1 MRCVSALYLR
11 PEVSEQIAYL
21 GFVFFCC
28 PNMRRAA
35 LLLSVAAAALQ
46 RPESSSALI
55 APTAEDDTE
64 EWKKLMALSP
74 ADLEEELKA
83 AATTVKESQDT
94 AVQDMPPSESPS
106 PSSNAPQTDDGSW
119 TGDLG
124 LPADGEFDDG
134 QWHGDQQAQREREQ
148 PPLPVVRVSA
158 PHDAQSEQVAANNDP
173 IPTPIATVVDGS
185 CVAAGA
191 ECCLTSTGM
200 PFCAGAFVCTG
211 GHCANPASWEAEEPE
226 KPMDWV
232 CNKPEKWCAGQH
244 ATNVHKMCA
253 GVPGHFCQD
262 ASSGLSGFQ
271 PCDEKLKSTW
281 GTVEC
286 VETAKPAKSP
296 ADRAAAAADRA
307 AAAAENGAEAAAAVA
322 AEWDAAA
329 AAAAAP
335 PATDASCVSISLA
348 ANDYW
353 CQTMCVTEG
362 ECPEAL
368 CECGGEQRSASP
380 LEPAPLTTPPTPT
393 PSTAAAPSSPLPT
406 TSTTP
411 ATPSPAPEEKKN
423 RGAECWSACGNKPGK
438 CFDQATGEGF
448 CGEPGVWSGS
458 CCMFFAEGKQQSP
471 DCGSRGCSEHHCCVE
486 DVPEGRAQG
495 RAPLPSPAAVP
506 STAAA
511 PAGKTPASNL
521 SSWASVE
528 RLTELF
534 LNAQPDS
541 SLTRAGVMV
550 HNFDLTESLQQPWRP
565 CDGEDNICEGDN
577 AHQRD
582 PACETCPLQQQRHIN
597 KNLAR
602 RPPIPLNTALLT
614 PQQEPPTTS
623 AQQWEQPKVS
633 SQQWCEQNCA
643 ERNWWST
650 SIINHKQRNA
660 FADSGIILDP
670 DRVQMLCSYPYDSGT
685 MERGCDGV
693 DNMFGAGELK
703 EMMEMSMY
711 ARDMLRKGLYN
722 EVLIDSRNF
731 TAALP
736 GSIAAFVFNLN
747 GINADMYGRK
757 TEAYERYIRFLD
769 YYNLDETD
777 VPLLRA
783 AMWGGTEGKNEP
795 IFTDVSLHARQYL
808 KEMHVRARRADEN
821 KASVGA
827 QESSPSAALPISS
840 SASSPST
847 ARPSSGSDPSAANDW
862 VYRLSAAGD
871 SANPSTANPSSAND
885 WVYPQQR
892 DAANWNPSA
901 TNLARIAQPRRRA
914 FRAGAKEYTPTPE
927 VQAELDRY
935 AARRPR
941 RTKQSVA
948 LHGEAAKAFLP
959 VALLQPKPA
968 AGFVAPLDGSL
979 SELMTKPTGRNV
991 SAEGKTNSSESNQ
1004 QGVAS
1009 AGRADL
1015 IAAWRR
1021 TGRSI

>member
-1 MRCVSALYLR
+1 MRTSL
-11 PEVSEQIAYL
+11 
-21 GFVFFCC
+21 
-28 PNMRRAA
+28 A
-35 LLLSVAAAALQ
+35 LLVSVAAAALQ

-64 EWKKLMALSP
+64 EWKKLMTLSP

-83 AATTVKESQDT
+83 AGTMVKGEGQDT
-94 AVQDMPPSESPS
+94 AVQDMPPPESPA

-124 LPADGEFDDG
+124 VPADAEFDDG
-134 QWHGDQQAQREREQ
+134 QWHGDQQAKRQQEQ
-148 PPLPVVRVSA
+148 PPLPVVRASA
-158 PHDAQSEQVAANNDP
+158 PHDSQSEQAAANNDGQQF
-173 IPTPIATVVDGS
+173 DGS
-185 CVAAGA
+185 CVDVGA
-191 ECCLTSTGM
+191 ECCLSGTGV
-200 PFCAGAFVCTG
+200 PFCAGDFVCTD
-211 GHCANPASWEAEEPE
+211 GHCAHPANWEAEA
-226 KPMDWV
+226 PMDWV
-232 CNKPEKWCAGQH
+232 CNKPEKWCTGQH

-262 ASSGLSGFQ
+262 ASSGKSGFQ

-286 VETAKPAKSP
+286 VGTAKPAKSP

-307 AAAAENGAEAAAAVA
+307 ATAAEDGAEAAAAVA

-335 PATDASCVSISLA
+335 PATDASCVSISPA
-348 ANDYW
+348 TNDYW
-353 CQTMCVTEG
+353 CQTVCVTAG
-362 ECPEAL
+362 ECPEAQ
-368 CECGGEQRSASP
+368 CKCGGEERSASP
-380 LEPAPLTTPPTPT
+380 LEPAPLNTPPTPT
-393 PSTAAAPSSPLPT
+393 PSVVAAAPSSPLPT
-406 TSTTP
+406 TSATSATP
-411 ATPSPAPEEKKN
+411 LTPSPAPEEKKN

-448 CGEPGVWSGS
+448 CGEAGVWSGS
-458 CCMFFAEGKQQSP
+458 CCMFFAEGQQQSP

-486 DVPEGRAQG
+486 DVPEGPAQG
-495 RAPLPSPAAVP
+495 RAPLGAQSSPDAGPSV
-506 STAAA
+506 AAA
-511 PAGKTPASNL
+511 PAGKPLASQL

-528 RLTELF
+528 RLTDLF
-534 LNAQPDS
+534 LNAEPDS

-565 CDGEDNICEGDN
+565 CDGEDNVCEGDN
-577 AHQRD
+577 AHQLD
-582 PACETCPLQQQRHIN
+582 PACETCPSQQQRHIN

-602 RPPIPLNTALLT
+602 RPPTPLKTALLT
-614 PQQEPPTTS
+614 PQQELPNETS
-623 AQQWEQPKVS
+623 AQQWEQPKPS

-685 MERGCDGV
+685 MERGCNGV

-747 GINADMYGRK
+747 GINADTYGRK

-769 YYNLDETD
+769 FYHLDETD

-783 AMWGGTEGKNEP
+783 AMWGGTKGKDEP
-795 IFTDVSLHARQYL
+795 IFTDVSMHARQYL
-808 KEMHVRARRADEN
+808 KELNVRARRADEI
-821 KASVGA
+821 KASEGA
-827 QESSPSAALPISS
+827 QELRWAEPQTGS
-840 SASSPST
+840 SANSPST
-847 ARPSSGSDPSAANDW
+847 AKPSSGSDPSAANDW
-862 VYRLSAAGD
+862 VYRLSAAGG

-901 TNLARIAQPRRRA
+901 TNLARIAQPRRA
-914 FRAGAKEYTPTPE
+914 FRAGAKEYTPTAE

-941 RTKQSVA
+941 RTKHSVA
-948 LHGEAAKAFLP
+948 LRGEAAKVFLP
-959 VALLQPKPA
+959 VSLLQPKPA

-979 SELMTKPTGRNV
+979 SELMTKPKGRNV
-991 SAEGKTNSSESNQ
+991 SAEGNTSSSESNQ
-1004 QGVAS
+1004 QGGAGP
-1009 AGRADL
+1009 GRADL